1 MFTLVCFSSPQ
12 PAYTLVDYLS
22 SQHISG
28 VVSKSEEQYCV
39 ELVNEA
45 DMAQAQ
51 IITAHFINAPHDPRY
66 QAASW
71 DNDNH
76 QLYTS
81 RSGSNSSIFNGF
93 FNLQSKSQ
101 LTRYP
106 LTYLIML
113 VNIVVFGMMIVSIET
128 RLWVDSMLF
137 IAPLHEL
144 QQTGQWWRLL
154 TPNFLHFS
162 GIHITFNLLWA
173 SRAVTRS
180 FLESR
185 TLTRRSVAS
194 FFFAAR
200 RVGAGVVPARAA
212 QRRAR
217 RDRPSAL
224 DGGRD
229 VRLRAGAHHQRAVRV
244 LRRVRRGW
252 GGMVLLA
259 RGDVL
264 CGWGGMVAAPGPG
277 DHTLPPRNLES
288 RLCGRPPL
296 AAAERLL

>member
-81 RSGSNSSIFNGF
+81 RSGNNSSIFNRL
-93 FNLQSKSQ
+93 FNQQSKSQ

-113 VNIVVFGMMIVSIET
+113 VNIVVFGMMIMSIET
-128 RLWVDSMLF
+128 RLWVDSRLF
-137 IAPLHEL
+137 IAPIHEL

-154 TPNFLHFS
+154 TPNFCISLGSISHL
-162 GIHITFNLLWA
+162 ICY
-173 SRAVTRS
+173 
-180 FLESR
+180 
-185 TLTRRSVAS
+185 
-194 FFFAAR
+194 
-200 RVGAGVVPARAA
+200 
-212 QRRAR
+212 
-217 RDRPSAL
+217 
-224 DGGRD
+224 GG
-229 VRLRAGAHHQRAVRV
+229 G
-244 LRRVRRGW
+244 
-252 GGMVLLA
+252 
-259 RGDVL
+259 
-264 CGWGGMVAAPGPG
+264 
-277 DHTLPPRNLES
+277 S
-288 RLCGRPPL
+288 
-296 AAAERLL
+296 